1 MLEYKFC
8 IGEKDFAD
16 AAALRQQIFVEEQGF
31 ANEFDDIDQRAIHLV
46 VYREGKPA
54 ATARAFVEEGD
65 PADQF
70 TIGRVAVAKE
80 MRMYGLGKAAMLA
93 LHEHLKSIGAKQAVL
108 SAQCQAQ
115 GFYSK
120 LGYEAFG
127 EVYLD
132 EHCPHQSMKL
142 LL

>member
-1 MLEYKFC
+1 MLEYKFSV
-8 IGEKDFAD
+8 GKEDFAD
-16 AAALRQQIFVEEQGF
+16 AAALRERIFVEEQGF
-31 ANEFDDIDQRAIHLV
+31 SNEFDEIDQRAIHLV
-46 VYREGKPA
+46 IYREGEPA

-65 PADQF
+65 PDYRY

-80 MRMYGLGKAAMLA
+80 LRMYGLGKAAMLA
-93 LHEHLKSIGAKQAVL
+93 LHEHLKTIGAKELVL

-120 LGYEAFG
+120 LGYEPYG

-132 EHCPHQSMKL
+132 EHCPHQSMRL

>member
-1 MLEYKFC
+1 MLDYKFST
-8 IGEKDFAD
+8 GKEDFAD
-16 AAALRQQIFVEEQGF
+16 AAALREKIFVEEQGF
-31 ANEFDDIDQRAIHLV
+31 SNEFDDIDERAIHLV
-46 VYREGKPA
+46 IYQDGKPA

-65 PADQF
+65 PIDRY

-93 LHEHLKSIGAKQAVL
+93 LHEHLKGIGAKELVL

-120 LGYEAFG
+120 LGYEPYG

-132 EHCPHQSMKL
+132 EHCPHQWMKL
-142 LL
+142 AL